1 MGILTWLS
9 CIVVAFLMLWG
20 VVALVAW
27 VDRRNPLI
35 RPDGRLDDREW
46 WSWFAPVLASAVLVW
61 MVWMLAHLPGVP

>member
-27 VDRRNPLI
+27 VDRHNPLI
-35 RPDGRLDDREW
+35 RPDARYDSREW
-46 WSWFAPVLASAVLVW
+46 WSLFSLVVAAAVLVW